1 MVLVV
6 VAVALVEAQVV
17 LVSLDLMA
25 NNFLVVVSVLLMELA
40 NSFHFLEVATM
51 VVAAE
56 VVTLVVVMD
65 MLILFVN
72 GPMVEQVVL
81 VDMLVP
87 QDNLD
92 CQEDMVAL
100 LTLALCPGLLML
112 VLAKEVWVG
121 MVVALECQGL
131 QVVRAL
137 S

>member
-65 MLILFVN
+65 MLILFAN